1 VSGRLLCYS
10 CPTMKRALIP
20 VLTVLFLLLA
30 RLPLAAQ
37 KFQPQSIQFKGDP
50 EYSDQELMQAAGL
63 KKGAILT
70 NAEMNEHSKKLM
82 DSGVFD
88 GLAFKFDGQDLIF
101 QLTPAAQMF
110 PIRLEKMPFPAGPEL
125 DNKLHILFPLYHGKV
140 PAEGTLL
147 NDVRSALEQMLAE
160 QGIHATVTATP
171 YGTRGERKVT
181 AMTLS
186 IISPAVRVGT
196 IHLVGVSPQL
206 EAKVRKVAERAAKT
220 AFDSR
225 TAESN
230 LEDALATFYADEGYP
245 AAKIHAAR
253 AGDPLVTPEAINLPF
268 TISIEEGMPYKLGA
282 IRLRPNEFVSQIELD
297 KMLSPNAELQLNQHA
312 LGSARSLLTS
322 RCKSKGFLDC
332 QIIPHPDIDESMRM
346 VNYEMEIVPG
356 SVYRLA
362 FVKFENVSDDLRARL
377 MRIWQ
382 MLPGEAFDD
391 DYVANFL
398 IRAQKED
405 PALQRT
411 LAAVKVSYDVLADP
425 VTHEVNCVIRLERAS
440 AQ

>member
-1 VSGRLLCYS
+1 MKYTYS
-10 CPTMKRALIP
+10 
-20 VLTVLFLLLA
+20 LFLTAFVLLVST
-30 RLPLAAQ
+30 LPLAAQ

-125 DNKLHILFPLYHGKV
+125 DNKLHSRFPLYHGKV

-147 NDVRSALEQMLAE
+147 SDVRGALEQMLVE

-171 YGTRGERKVT
+171 YGAKGERKVS
-181 AMTLS
+181 AMTFS
-186 IISPAVRVGT
+186 ILSPAVRVGA
-196 IHLVGVSPQL
+196 IRLVGVSPQW
-206 EAKVRKVAERAAKT
+206 ESKVRKVAERAAKT

-230 LEDALATFYADEGYP
+230 LEAALASFYADEGY
-245 AAKIHAAR
+245 AAARIHAVR
-253 AGDPLVTPEAINLPF
+253 AGDPQVTPEAIDLPF
-268 TISIEEGMPYKLGA
+268 TISIEEGMQYKLGA
-282 IRLRPNEFVSQIELD
+282 IRLHPNEFVSQIELD
-297 KMLSPNAELQLNQHA
+297 KMLSPNADLQSNQHA
-312 LGSARSLLTS
+312 LGNARFLLTS
-322 RCKSKGFLDC
+322 RCKSKGYLDC
-332 QIIPHPDIDESMRM
+332 QVIPHPEFDESMRM
-346 VNYEMEIVPG
+346 VNYDMEIVPG

-391 DYVANFL
+391 SYVSNFIL
-398 IRAQKED
+398 RAQKED

-411 LAAVKVSYDVLADP
+411 LAAVKVNYDVLADP

-440 AQ
+440 AQP